1 MPANVVTRTQLHH
14 ASGHDPHENWTR
26 TSHSMSTGLAQQ
38 IKRLTTVGALKR
50 DESACSQAILHYLL
64 WAVPRIAVGEEE
76 CRSRDA
82 GFF

>member
-1 MPANVVTRTQLHH
+1 
-14 ASGHDPHENWTR
+14 
-26 TSHSMSTGLAQQ
+26 MSTGLAQQ

-64 WAVPRIAVGEEE
+64 WAVPRSAVGEEE